1 MKAVSRLFINKDVVM
16 VITLDVL
23 QQRRDDLTDL
33 KARLDIDLEMSVE
46 RNKVLRKEIANTKG
60 AIIEIDRLIEAH
72 D

>member
-1 MKAVSRLFINKDVVM
+1 ME
-16 VITLDVL
+16 VL